1 MPDKSRPA
9 VALREDGDAPTAHD
23 LSSLGTHGPEF
34 TALVADL
41 RGLAQRQD
49 TLAKAEVRRRAVSD
63 VMAKAAEMFAAG
75 RITALDVSRLHA
87 LRLRLDDGLLPE
99 ERN

>member
-1 MPDKSRPA
+1 MSEQSRA
-9 VALREDGDAPTAHD
+9 VVALREDGDAPTAHD
-23 LSSLGTHGPEF
+23 LSALDAHGPEF
-34 TALVADL
+34 GRLVADL

-49 TLAKAEVRRRAVSD
+49 NVVKAEQRRRNVSA
-63 VMAKAAEMFAAG
+63 VMAKAAALFAEG
-75 RITALDVSRLHA
+75 KITALDVSRLHA